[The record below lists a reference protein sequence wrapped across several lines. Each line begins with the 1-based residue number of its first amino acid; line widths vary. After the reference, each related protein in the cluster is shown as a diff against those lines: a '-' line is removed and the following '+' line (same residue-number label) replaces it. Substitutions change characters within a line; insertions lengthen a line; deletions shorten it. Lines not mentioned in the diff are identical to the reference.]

1 MLCLVI
7 MRTIMSHEV
16 ASAAHATD
24 VVAAF
29 VVSEQCSKAMSE
41 KVHPTS
47 LNDGDEGNNY
57 YTLIEKKK
65 TKKKTIMSR
74 DARIFPT
81 ILIFE
86 EIIREVCLA
95 LDSTTGV
102 TLIIEQ
108 FSNSCQK

>member
-29 VVSEQCSKAMSE
+29 VVSEQCSKTMSE

-57 YTLIEKKK
+57 YTLIEKKN
-65 TKKKTIMSR
+65 KKKKQLCRATQEF
-74 DARIFPT
+74 FP
-81 ILIFE
+81 L
-86 EIIREVCLA
+86 
-95 LDSTTGV
+95 S
-102 TLIIEQ
+102 
-108 FSNSCQK
+108 